1 MNYSQQQLLEM
12 DYQEL
17 CSLLQQNIITWSQW
31 IDAQPDLYEGYDD
44 WLAQQGLE
52 RDDTNAL
59 KFIHQV
65 EQQDLEG
72 QVSDELNGRMKMI
85 AQARQALKDSMA
97 QEN

>member
-1 MNYSQQQLLEM
+1 MNYSNQQLQEM

-17 CSLLQQNIITWSQW
+17 CSLVEQNIITWSQW

-59 KFIHQV
+59 MFIHQV
-65 EQQDLEG
+65 EKQDMEG
-72 QVSDELNGRMKMI
+72 QVSNEMNERLTAIDK
-85 AQARQALKDSMA
+85 ARQALKVSMNS
-97 QEN
+97 EN

>member
-31 IDAQPDLYEGYDD
+31 IDAQPVLYEGYDD

-59 KFIHQV
+59 TFIHQV

-72 QVSDELNGRMKMI
+72 QVSDELNGRMKMV
-85 AQARQALKDSMA
+85 ALARQALKDSMV

>member
-1 MNYSQQQLLEM
+1 MNYSNQQLQEM

-17 CSLLQQNIITWSQW
+17 CSLVEQNIITWSQW

-59 KFIHQV
+59 MFIHQV
-65 EQQDLEG
+65 EKQDMEG
-72 QVSDELNGRMKMI
+72 QVSNEMNERLTMI
-85 AQARQALKDSMA
+85 DKARKALKVSMNS
-97 QEN
+97 EN